1 MEDIKIP
8 GNPMAINPD
17 GFNIDNQ
24 NNKPSSISI
33 EGGNDFMSTLIPKE
47 VVQYGDIDI
56 SSHIDI
62 PKLTRGLGE
71 FKNNKGSKS
80 SNKPV
85 TVNYD
90 STIKGSNIGQHELG
104 IYGKYVG
111 GKVTEGVD
119 LQEFAGQKQTGWE
132 TWARGLGKFAISAG
146 QAFTEPFVDMLY
158 GAPAAIVCADKEL
171 FYDNGVT
178 NWMDKVAADFSKNN
192 PIFQTNA
199 EKNANLMSM
208 ETLGSDAFWSDQALG
223 SFGFTVGTIL
233 NGMVTGGLLTAAG
246 KATQAGKAANMF
258 ERFMA
263 SYTAEG
269 ATLTGKAKTL
279 DTIIAGM
286 NTARTKTAIARTGL
300 SMFSAFGEAGLEA
313 RQINNTLKPKLDALV
328 ENGDISAKEAE
339 ETLTSAKNMVFGMNT
354 LTVGASQYVQFGKLF
369 TRGYTAERA
378 AIGKIGLNAETK
390 TFEKLGGKYNWMYNT
405 ATRAITEGNEEM
417 LQNMYQHIAENQYVG
432 RKNGKTFVRDG
443 VGASIEAI
451 AKGLSPA
458 FSNAWNS
465 KDGQTSIFLGAV
477 MGVLGGAHEIVRD
490 QRNTNKAT
498 TLAVNTLNSYITGKD
513 NAIYT
518 YIKHIGDQA
527 AIGQALEKSA
537 SKKDKFTYKNYEDQ
551 SLIKLVGALQ
561 ATNSF
566 GVFENYL
573 NDVLSMN
580 VDEYQKLNTGTTD
593 NHYVVANKDALAVD
607 ILSNAKIYKTLYDT
621 IQNNFSDRTPEHRET
636 LYELKAATHGLDVR
650 KAKITNSLK
659 EKTGVDYED
668 TYKLAQQELV
678 AKYKKEYN
686 ATLGKGKINDPIQ
699 EGKFIRNKLNESDIL
714 NHATSIYNDQTAKM
728 GMDEDSAAEI
738 KDLEKI
744 NNVQGNLV
752 EYFKHLSSKE
762 GFADSNINTI
772 KTGVN
777 TAVADIKKDHKEA
790 FKTSEKSY
798 DEAFKKK
805 ATIETVAKATQDV
818 TNTNEGLKTALDR
831 LDKEHPSYNSKAAVY
846 SRLISDND
854 NRLKSLEAKKIALE
868 NKVSAT
874 GNEPTKPAAQPAAK
888 PAAKPEDG
896 VKPVN
901 PVITNTI
908 KKISTALNNATGVL
922 NSKVVVQKID
932 DETFD
937 SYVDRINGLK
947 DTFLAQRSLFTTD
960 LEENVIIDNLTD
972 TLDKINTLIGE
983 LHKASKAKVVK
994 TNTKSLVEAEKVDI
1008 ERRRQEDLDYN
1019 KSLIEETAELWKD
1032 DEDRYFIIS
1041 TMKDGKKRVIVSDE
1055 NGKRYGVAGEYPK
1068 ENTDNS
1074 KLLNNGVK
1082 IDLDVNL
1089 KSDKR
1094 TSKINAKYDA
1104 ELAKLNT
1111 EPVVKPVVKPV
1122 VSDKYVPSA
1131 MTLKEKQEFLLS
1143 LSDTDGLVKNWR
1155 YYSKALHTGNSNDF
1169 GYYYNEARTSIN
1181 NHNVSTDEADASADA
1196 FLKYVYEHKDPILK
1210 ELQDRLAPK
1219 MIITNTNPVAKPV
1232 SQTSDEN
1239 LVKILDK
1246 SFEEDPEGTLRAMFN
1261 RLSSN
1266 NDKDEVVETEV
1277 VDNVSEI
1284 SNTARTT
1291 NRDEAIDGASRAHV
1305 TELLFNNEG
1314 GNGYLA
1320 KQMAKNAKDFNNPI
1334 EVIGYLETLLNNGEK
1349 LDKQQF
1355 AELFTPYY
1363 QYVFNN
1369 FENAIANDLFDNQLT
1384 FPNYESNDALY
1395 QDYLNPMIVDSL
1407 DSAPDEIIVMDKADQ
1422 VKQKTPWA
1430 KVTTNYT
1437 EHNGAVLSVTG
1448 AAMNNINTV
1457 YSGDTVDSGATLV
1470 MTIDNEKPNFSI
1482 TKQLDLNSKKV
1493 TTEVISNEDVLA
1505 KVRAGDWEN
1514 ITEEEIIN
1522 MPIKVSDSAGAEL
1535 GHLHNP
1541 AWLDENRSTFDSS
1554 VNTNDGIAKAKRNLF
1569 EYKLAVIIHAANHN
1583 GAPIRTKVEFSNS
1596 GFITKN
1602 SKGKR
1607 VYKLAKTTIKNDKT
1621 VFAVAKTSSTGV
1633 SLFTSKGSE
1642 FNSENLLNKNTNF
1655 IKGIT
1660 YAVTPVDATSIDGKV
1675 TYKYIALPC
1684 KSLRFSQSSLATNG
1698 KTGIGTLLADTITK
1712 ALTLSI
1718 RLRSGMNLSE
1728 VDKSIADQFEA
1739 LGLDLSNDKQIADYV
1754 SSLTFA
1760 RSDSRDLFKTIRDIY
1775 LSSTHSRHDEVT
1787 NGLTMINV
1795 TPKTIQ
1801 FAKTDKF
1808 GFKITTITM
1817 YDEGAKF
1824 YTRRYGVSDLKET
1837 STDKNYK
1844 ELSIGMKDSNWE
1856 SELRDVIMDSYI
1868 RSNTKLL
1875 NTSGTFSTPLVELD
1889 ENGLVKGVKSSKDYS
1904 NYNEF
1909 LKENL
1914 ATDFTDVADT
1924 AGKYHSTAFR
1934 AIIISEEVLKKN
1946 FNRQNKKH
1954 NLSEIADTIRMANAG
1969 RLSVKVTRAGKS
1981 FQLGYFCSVDSDE
1994 GLFSNFDT
2002 SSFKDND
2009 TFKIAH
2015 DRAFDIISIAN
2026 YNVKGY
2032 NTKNKTNL
2040 KLVNIQGN
2048 ILIYKDGA
2056 KSFAVDLNLV
2066 HNPNNSFDDT
2076 LAKEV
2081 MSGLAKLKTEDDV
2094 QVIITDGYVQ
2104 FIDKPLIENEKA
2116 LMLEVDSPVE
2126 ERDEPTID
2134 SLPSGDIILDEDTL
2148 NLFADLKDIVY
2159 NNFKDDSEF
2168 SNTSVKDNVEILAKE
2183 QLLNVVDEDSN
2194 PVTYNS
2200 RVDVDSAKRKVL
2212 RQLDTKAFN
2221 VIVEN
2226 SEVDGNIVYNLRI
2239 VENKTKSNFVID
2251 EHTLRLVENS
2261 LQTNGILKDVRS
2273 VTQTDLVNWLS
2284 NVAYDKLAGDING
2297 RFTIDEI
2304 LTDPKALI
2312 NSRLAEFKGKI
2323 AKFDAVIA
2331 SIEADVKRKLK
2342 LDVLDPIQRKAQI
2355 DANVNFVLA
2364 TNNLTDG
2371 LNTRNRLSIISK
2383 EMQLSLDNFDVIA
2396 KLVERDLA
2404 SMGMIDINQ
2413 IKREGD
2419 LPSLL
2424 QGNLAE
2430 AANSNVDTS
2439 LEEDAE
2445 TEVKEDTSHY
2455 NYDTNL
2461 SINHKTTASK
2471 ELKRFFKGI
2480 VKLNPNGTPSK
2491 NIFGENSYVNYNDV
2505 MEDLFSALAGTP
2517 RTFEQ
2522 MLGIIKKNIDNKPY
2536 FKNVYDKLM
2545 EEYENDYSTI
2555 PAKFTKTMQKHEVVM
2570 DSLLVKRTKKG
2581 LFSTSIKSNKS
2592 STVANIMNLWQNAFI
2607 NTNFVMPV
2615 ISDSSELFLNDNL
2628 LRDYVERYASLNTSN
2643 VLNDV
2648 NYSDKNA
2655 YMFVTKLIK
2664 SGNNMLYSLFGLD
2677 SISDYNSIMEA
2688 KETITESDL
2697 KSLLQKQGL
2706 SLETY
2711 NTIISIAKDPI
2722 RLNNIKR
2729 IYIGSFLAELGIN
2742 VNQNALTSYLKGAN
2756 SIKNLLD
2763 DFRTKHLKAL
2773 IDGNKSIDLTDVN
2786 VFAPIYTVLK
2796 NIAKYEERYAI
2807 VQKES
2812 SYRDQAGKL
2821 VQTYAQFKYMF
2832 ERLSAIK
2839 ENDTYRQALMNTT
2852 MNRVHPFM
2860 RTLSSKIGNLEL
2872 TYADSF
2878 VNKYINNTE
2887 TKKLAEANPSEL
2899 ELFKL
2904 YDYMNGGS
2912 DFGNFLYPTLSDGK
2926 VIMKINYE
2934 RRVYGIN
2941 RKDGKFTSD
2950 LIKDYY
2956 ESTIAPEL
2964 TRIEEFIRK
2973 NPSINIKGFDKGAT
2987 RLVLSP
2993 VMDAY
2998 INAGENS
3005 LVNQFTNDP
3014 NKKHIVTLTED
3025 VKALLMKDLNEEVNN
3040 KVKKLADLG
3049 IFIKVPVTSMST
3061 VNDVETETKT
3071 AVDPGDV
3078 VIDGF
3083 VYKYD
3088 ISTID
3093 TKFHALLES
3102 QGSNSV
3108 IGLVTNYVVSY
3119 RMAHSNNIA
3128 LFLGDPATFWKKDHN
3143 TTNDNISKRLAGDR
3157 GPGELTMDYADPKAI
3172 YNQFTIADVEKGVVS
3187 VAKTFIDSVNSS
3199 FDYSDYNAADAQE
3212 MTSMYEDLKV
3222 RMNTGTISRGLFEAL
3237 YDTEDG
3243 IVFNF
3248 LDSHVS
3254 FENGNIVYDGDA
3266 LDYEDLILSSL
3277 KASDK
3282 TLYNEYVALVNQPV
3296 KPMYSNNEILSN
3308 NDFSADSRLYVKSSS
3323 YALRPNLTKD
3333 FQIDNLRKAMDIT
3346 TAIYLKLLQ
3355 TQGGIEKDLDLDTI
3369 QNMLKVSGRIDRVA
3383 FESAVKVGAPSGT
3396 LPNIFADGLSVNDVM
3411 ASIKP
3416 ASKVLNRS
3424 GFRLQQELPYSETK
3438 TAIKKGSQE
3447 SKLLFNNLLE
3457 QEGFEEIKEEY
3468 DALYHSLYKYQADEL
3483 VKSISPNGEI
3493 DYKKLKAMLDKEAL
3507 SNNYNNNDFKGLDLN
3522 ADGTEFLTPLFYHS
3536 RNRSIENLFT
3546 AIINNNV
3553 LKIKIPGRSYVL
3565 ASEVGYKRVLTK
3577 VTEDTRSKIITT
3589 SKFDGELKA
3598 HGFRAKEDFADYV
3611 TGDYVKIDDIEGNKD
3626 KVYFQPDQVILPSY
3640 FRIDGKLVNLEAK
3653 ENGKYVY
3660 LKDDANGNLVINEDM
3675 FDNDVLKLFGFRI
3688 PTQGH
3693 SSMASIEVVGF
3704 TRKSAGEFIIA
3715 PKDFVKRM
3723 GSDFDVDKL
3732 YTYMYNIKFDN
3743 NKFSKDT
3750 EGKKD
3755 ILNKIVDTHH
3765 TVFSNPNKA
3774 VQEMI
3779 LAPLSYGIFM
3789 NEDGNHFQSKSSIV
3803 NDAMKAEFGD
3813 NTPDISNFID
3823 GLRSKA
3829 VTRSFLSDEYQHD
3842 FYKKGLS
3849 GKDGIAVFS
3858 VNSVFN
3864 AVAQSKKLEFGHTTK
3879 DGFESIDVII
3889 GDSLAKGSEF
3899 YKAVGVNDRYKSL
3912 VISWYQSISVD
3923 NAKLNRMNKV
3933 NINSNTFNVIN
3944 FLNQM
3949 GFDEEVVWLINQPIV
3964 VKYLQAV
3971 DDASSNL
3978 KSTFVNKMNIQNQIR
3993 KEFGSEKFKT
4003 DYGERATP
4011 RGIAQFGDDTFT
4023 IENMYKAI
4031 KDQNLYASTNSNV
4044 ESSDRDDYNYR
4055 QLAILNAFLQYD
4067 KHGMAMS
4074 EIQQAI
4080 NVDSKDVG
4088 AGFTDVIVKLNK
4100 QDKVVTTLSGQ
4111 FKNAEKLIGNGSA
4124 KLDIT
4129 SSAIQYGTK
4138 LTKELFSSMFIQFSK
4153 VFENAYNDL
4162 IGNAGLDAS
4171 SNNIEKA
4178 INGLTDDI
4186 RRMAHVFS
4194 IANSLTDELGGK
4206 DVSVVQAVRYSLL
4219 SENYKFRG
4227 QSEDEKLNKVSN
4239 FNDRVNLRTSLPT
4252 LLLKIQDTPYG
4263 KTNRFIMNM
4272 MAKVSKTN
4280 HELSKITYNNTR
4292 DNSISDG
4299 AIYADLLDLL
4309 NTNPTFN
4316 FDGKLYSG
4324 RQLFSDLLVYSKVTG
4339 GIQRFSDFVK
4349 FIPVEVERAMG
4360 VSDSLKEFDTLLPEL
4375 LTDFTYTEFYRQF
4388 VQHHPEWAHQ
4398 VKLTAYKS
4406 AADSSN
4412 TMYTMYD
4419 VDSKATLDV
4428 SKAAALNVKAD
4439 CTSAVT
4445 SKTLVK
4451 SKDGKLEAPYR
4462 FLTHKTKAGDY
4473 ILYEQ
4478 TGLNDDSKE
4487 VTYTRIDTL
4496 GTHGSIE
4503 YDPYFVKD
4511 ITSTREPIKSSV
4523 FGDAKRL
4530 LEAKIDKVVPD
4541 DMLNKAQKVFGYKV
4555 NNVKEAMHNIAN
4567 VHPDR
4572 FVSYFARHFLRNVNA
4587 SKIKMPILISSSEVD
4602 QAFLSDSDNAKS
4614 VARNVSGMVNIKTS
4628 YQNQEVSYIVYNSEW
4643 IERNDVTVAEIQKE
4657 LIHEI
4662 GHTVLNDTYIKGVMG
4677 LVAKGLYS
4685 VDTNDTLN
4693 KDTRKVAY
4701 EISNGSLDF
4710 TINKSLYNSFDL
4722 GKLTTEEMFVLNM
4735 ATCLDNAREFN
4746 DNNGTTKLA
4755 ELKTS
4760 YASGVMSA
4768 EDKVL
4773 QGLVNPLE
4781 FIAELTSNSDFV
4793 KYLDKVTYGNTS
4805 MVAKAHNSVFSVI
4818 RTMIMDILNKIFG
4831 FKLKHNNVAEVAV
4844 SNVMLVMEKNTPT
4857 SFIKAKDTSIPGV
4870 VSEQYKDNIAKEQ
4883 AARIK
4888 EAELLFPEPELIG
4901 SDGELNLDLFSSTT
4915 IRNLINDV
4923 DTEIILNRLVKE
4935 DRLNIACKL

>member
-1 MEDIKIP
+1 MEDIKVP
-8 GNPMAINPD
+8 GNPMDTKPD

-24 NNKPSSISI
+24 NNIPSSIYI
-33 EGGNDFMSTLIPKE
+33 EGGTDFMSTLIPKE
-47 VVQYGDIDI
+47 TVHYGDLDI
-56 SSHIDI
+56 SSRVKV
-62 PKLTRGLGE
+62 PKLA
-71 FKNNKGSKS
+71 NVGSIAKS
-80 SNKPV
+80 KAGDIAPLKADGKHNS
-85 TVNYD
+85 VNYNN
-90 STIKGSNIGQHELG
+90 SIKGSGIGQHEID

-111 GKVTEGVD
+111 GKVTEGID

-132 TWARGLGKFAISAG
+132 TWARGLGKFAISAS

-199 EKNANLMSM
+199 EKDANLMSM

-246 KATQAGKAANMF
+246 KATQAGKAASMF

-269 ATLTGKAKTL
+269 ATLSGKAKTL

-328 ENGDISAKEAE
+328 ANGDISAKDAE

-378 AIGKIGLNAETK
+378 AIGKIGFNAESK
-390 TFEKLGGKYNWMYNT
+390 TFENLGGKYNWMYNT
-405 ATRAITEGNEEM
+405 AKRAVTEGNEEM
-417 LQNMYQHIAENQYVG
+417 LQTMYQHIAENQYSG
-432 RKNGKTFVRDG
+432 KKNGKTFVRNG

-451 AKGLSPA
+451 SKGLSPA

-477 MGVLGGAHEIVRD
+477 MGVLGGAHEIVKE
-490 QRNTNKAT
+490 QSNMNKGT
-498 TLAVNTLNSYITGKD
+498 QLAVNTLNDYTTGKD
-513 NAIYT
+513 NAIYS

-527 AIGQALEKSA
+527 AIGQALEKA
-537 SKKDKFTYKNYEDQ
+537 ANKKDKFTYKNYEDQ

-580 VDEYQKLNTGTTD
+580 VDEYKKLNTGTTD
-593 NHYVVANKDALAVD
+593 DHYVVANKDALAVD
-607 ILSNAKIYKTLYDT
+607 ILSNAKIYKNLYDT
-621 IQNNFSDRTPEHRET
+621 IQNNFSDRTGEHREV

-650 KAKITNSLK
+650 KAKIIASLK
-659 EKTGVDYED
+659 EKTGIDYED
-668 TYKLAQQELV
+668 TYKIAQTELIS
-678 AKYKKEYN
+678 KYKKEYN
-686 ATLGKGKINDPIQ
+686 ATLGEGKINDPIE
-699 EGKFIRNKLNESDIL
+699 EGAFIRNKLNESDIL
-714 NHATSIYNDQTAKM
+714 NHAASIYNTQTSKA
-728 GMDEDSAAEI
+728 GNDEEGNDEI

-744 NNVQGNLV
+744 NTAQANLV
-752 EYFKHLSSKE
+752 EYFKELSSKE
-762 GFADSNINTI
+762 GFVNSNTNAI
-772 KTGVN
+772 KTNVN
-777 TAVADIKKDHKEA
+777 TAVADIKKGHKDS

-805 ATIETVAKATQDV
+805 ASVETVDKATTDV
-818 TNTNEGLKTALDR
+818 TQTNDSLKTALNE
-831 LDKEHPSYNSKAAVY
+831 LDKEHPSYASKAAVY

-854 NRLKSLEAKKIALE
+854 NRLKSLEAKKIDLE
-868 NKVSAT
+868 SKVT
-874 GNEPTKPAAQPAAK
+874 KVGNEVKPETPVEKPIAAK
-888 PAAKPEDG
+888 EEPKPNDAKVALD
-896 VKPVN
+896 KLMN
-901 PVITNTI
+901 RAD
-908 KKISTALNNATGVL
+908 TAIRKASEAIRSAIVVL
-922 NSKVVVQKID
+922 NSKPVIQKID
-932 DETFD
+932 DVTFD
-937 SYVDRINGLK
+937 TYVDRLNAFKSEL
-947 DTFLAQRSLFTTD
+947 LAKRSLVNKSD
-960 LEENVIIDNLTD
+960 IYNEIVDEISN
-972 TLDKINTLIGE
+972 INTNVVTLVGE
-983 LHKASKAKVVK
+983 LHKISKTTTKK
-994 TNTKSLVEAEKVDI
+994 TD
-1008 ERRRQEDLDYN
+1008 
-1019 KSLIEETAELWKD
+1019 
-1032 DEDRYFIIS
+1032 
-1041 TMKDGKKRVIVSDE
+1041 
-1055 NGKRYGVAGEYPK
+1055 
-1068 ENTDNS
+1068 TDN
-1074 KLLNNGVK
+1074 
-1082 IDLDVNL
+1082 
-1089 KSDKR
+1089 
-1094 TSKINAKYDA
+1094 T
-1104 ELAKLNT
+1104 
-1111 EPVVKPVVKPV
+1111 
-1122 VSDKYVPSA
+1122 
-1131 MTLKEKQEFLLS
+1131 
-1143 LSDTDGLVKNWR
+1143 
-1155 YYSKALHTGNSNDF
+1155 
-1169 GYYYNEARTSIN
+1169 
-1181 NHNVSTDEADASADA
+1181 
-1196 FLKYVYEHKDPILK
+1196 
-1210 ELQDRLAPK
+1210 
-1219 MIITNTNPVAKPV
+1219 KPV

-1239 LVKILDK
+1239 LVKLLDAA
-1246 SFEEDPEGTLRAMFN
+1246 FEADPKGTVIAMFN

-1266 NDKDEVVETEV
+1266 NDKDETTTTETI
-1277 VDNVSEI
+1277 DTVSEI

-1291 NRDEAIDGASRAHV
+1291 NLDDAMDGASRARI
-1305 TELLFNNEG
+1305 TELLFNNEA

-1320 KQMAKNAKDFNNPI
+1320 KLMTNDVKDFTNPI
-1334 EVIGYLETLLNNGEK
+1334 DVIGYLETILNNGEK

-1369 FENAIANDLFDNQLT
+1369 FDNKVANDLFDNQLT
-1384 FPNYESNDALY
+1384 FPNYESNEVLY
-1395 QDYLNPMIVDSL
+1395 QDYLNPFIVDSL
-1407 DSAPDEIIVMDKADQ
+1407 DNAPDEIIVLDKADQ

-1437 EHNGAVLSVTG
+1437 EANGAILSVTG
-1448 AAMNNINTV
+1448 ATMNNINTV
-1457 YSGDTVDSGATLV
+1457 YSGDTVNSGAVLV
-1470 MTIDNEKPNFSI
+1470 MTIDNEKPNFAI
-1482 TKQLDLNSKKV
+1482 TKQLDLNSRNI
-1493 TTEVISNEDVLA
+1493 TTTVISNEDVLA
-1505 KVRAGDWEN
+1505 KVRANDWEN
-1514 ITEEEIIN
+1514 ITEEEIVN
-1522 MPIKVSDSAGAEL
+1522 MPIKVSDSGGNEL

-1554 VNTNDGIAKAKRNLF
+1554 VNTNEGMAKAKRNLF
-1569 EYKLAVIIHAANHN
+1569 EYKLAVVIHAANHN

-1602 SKGKR
+1602 SKTKR
-1607 VYKLAKTTIKNDKT
+1607 VYKLAKHTIRNDKT
-1621 VFAVAKTSSTGV
+1621 VFAVAKTSSKGV

-1660 YAVTPVDATSIDGKV
+1660 YAVSPVDATSIDGKV

-1684 KSLRFSQSSLATNG
+1684 KSLRFGQSNLATNG

-1718 RLRSGMNLSE
+1718 RLRSGIKLSE
-1728 VDKSIADQFEA
+1728 VDKSITDQFEA
-1739 LGLDLSNDKQIADYV
+1739 LGFDLSNEKQVSDYV
-1754 SSLTFA
+1754 SGLTFA

-1775 LSSTHSRHDEVT
+1775 LSPNHSRHDEVS

-1795 TPKTIQ
+1795 TPKTVQ
-1801 FAKTDKF
+1801 FAQTGKF

-1817 YDEGAKF
+1817 YAEGAKF
-1824 YTRRYGVSDLKET
+1824 YTRTYGISDLKET
-1837 STDKNYK
+1837 TTEK
-1844 ELSIGMKDSNWE
+1844 EHKEHSIGMKDSNWE
-1856 SELRDVIMDSYI
+1856 SELRNVIMDSYI
-1868 RSNTKLL
+1868 RTNGKLL

-1889 ENGLVKGVKSSKDYS
+1889 ENGAITGVKLSKDYDT
-1904 NYNEF
+1904 YNDF

-1914 ATDFTDVADT
+1914 ATDFTDVADAT
-1924 AGKYHSTAFR
+1924 GKFHSTAFR

-1946 FNRQNKKH
+1946 FAKQNKKT
-1954 NLSEIADTIRMANAG
+1954 NLSEIADTIIQHNSARTM
-1969 RLSVKVTRAGKS
+1969 VKVTRAGKS
-1981 FQLGYFCSVDSDE
+1981 FQLGYFCSVDAEE

-2015 DRAFDIISIAN
+2015 DRAFEVISIVN
-2026 YNVKGY
+2026 SNVKQY
-2032 NTKNKTNL
+2032 NAKNNGDL

-2048 ILIYKDGA
+2048 ILIYKSGD
-2056 KSFAVDLNLV
+2056 KTFSVDLNLV
-2066 HNPNNSFDDT
+2066 HNPNNSFNDT

-2081 MSGLAKLKTEDDV
+2081 LQGVAKLKTTDNV
-2094 QVIITDGYVQ
+2094 QVILTDGYVQ
-2104 FIDKPLIENEKA
+2104 FMDKPLIEDEKQ
-2116 LMLEVDSPVE
+2116 LILEVDSPVE
-2126 ERDEPTID
+2126 KREEPTVNTVVSD
-2134 SLPSGDIILDEDTL
+2134 DITLDEDTL
-2148 NLFADLKDIVY
+2148 NLFADLKSIVD
-2159 NNFKDDSEF
+2159 NNFGDSSEF
-2168 SNTSVKDNVEILAKE
+2168 SNTSVKESVEILAKE
-2183 QLLNVVDEDSN
+2183 QLLNVVDDESK
-2194 PVTYNS
+2194 PVVYES
-2200 RVDVDSAKRKVL
+2200 RNEVDAAKRRVL
-2212 RQLDTKAFN
+2212 RQLDTKDFN
-2221 VIVEN
+2221 VIIEN
-2226 SEVDGNIVYNLRI
+2226 SEVLGNIVYNLKI
-2239 VENKTKSNFVID
+2239 IANDKKSNFVID
-2251 EHTLRLVENS
+2251 EHTLALVENA

-2273 VTQTDLVNWLS
+2273 VTQSDLVNWLS
-2284 NVAYDKLAGDING
+2284 NVAYDKLAGDIHG
-2297 RFTIDEI
+2297 RFTINEI
-2304 LTDPKALI
+2304 LSDPKALI
-2312 NSRLAEFKGKI
+2312 TTRLAEFKAKI
-2323 AKFDAVIA
+2323 SKFDSVIA
-2331 SIEADVKRKLK
+2331 SIEADVKRK
-2342 LDVLDPIQRKAQI
+2342 VATSIVDPVQRKAVI

-2371 LNTRNRLSIISK
+2371 LNTRNRLNVISK

-2404 SMGMIDINQ
+2404 SMGMIDVNQ
-2413 IKREGD
+2413 IKREQD

-2430 AANSNVDTS
+2430 ASNSNIDTS
-2439 LEEDAE
+2439 IEEDAE

-2480 VKLNPNGTPSK
+2480 VKLNANGSIAK

-2505 MEDLFSALAGTP
+2505 MEDLFSILAGTP

-2522 MLGIIKKNIDNKPY
+2522 MLGIIRKNIDNKPY
-2536 FKNVYDKLM
+2536 LKNVYDKLM
-2545 EEYENDYSTI
+2545 EEYEDDYSTI

-2592 STVANIMNLWQNAFI
+2592 STISNIMNLWQNGFI

-2615 ISDSSELFLNDNL
+2615 VSDSSELFLNDNL
-2628 LRDYVERYASLNTSN
+2628 LRDYVEKYASLNTSN
-2643 VLNDV
+2643 VLSEV

-2655 YMFVTKLIK
+2655 YVFVTKLIK
-2664 SGNNMLYSLFGLD
+2664 SGNNILYTLFGLD

-2697 KSLLQKQGL
+2697 KILIKKQGI

-2711 NTIISIAKDPI
+2711 NNIVAIATDPI
-2722 RLNNIKR
+2722 KLANIKR
-2729 IYIGSFLAELGIN
+2729 IYAGTFLEELGIS
-2742 VNQNALTSYLKGAN
+2742 VNQNALVSYLKDTN
-2756 SIKNLLD
+2756 VKSLLD

-2773 IDGNKSIDLTDVN
+2773 IDNNKSIDLTDVN
-2786 VFAPIYTVLK
+2786 VFAPIYTILK
-2796 NIAKYEERYAI
+2796 NIAKHEERYAI

-2839 ENDTYRQALMNTT
+2839 ENDTYREALINTT
-2852 MNRVHPFM
+2852 MNKVHPFM

-2878 VNKYINNTE
+2878 VNKYISNTE

-2926 VIMKINYE
+2926 VIMKLNYE

-2941 RKDGKFTSD
+2941 RKDGKFTND
-2950 LIKDYY
+2950 LVKDYF
-2956 ESTIAPEL
+2956 ESTILPEL

-2973 NPSINIKGFDKGAT
+2973 NPNINVKGFDKGAT

-2993 VMDAY
+2993 TMDAY
-2998 INAGENS
+2998 INTGENS
-3005 LVNQFTNDP
+3005 LVNQFKNDP
-3014 NKKHIVTLTED
+3014 SKTHIITLTEE
-3025 VKALLMKDLNEEVNN
+3025 VKDILMKEVNEEVTDKIKN
-3040 KVKKLADLG
+3040 LADLG
-3049 IFIKVPVTSMST
+3049 IFTKVPLSSV
-3061 VNDVETETKT
+3061 VEKDGETTEVKTK
-3071 AVDPGDV
+3071 VDNGDV
-3078 VIDGF
+3078 IIDGF

-3093 TKFHALLES
+3093 TKFHAMLEAK
-3102 QGSNSV
+3102 GANNV

-3119 RMAHSNNIA
+3119 RMAHSNNVA

-3143 TTNDNISKRLAGDR
+3143 NTNDNISKRLAGDR
-3157 GPGELTMDYADPKAI
+3157 GPGELTMDHADPKAI

-3187 VAKTFIDSVNSS
+3187 VAKTFIDSVDPNY
-3199 FDYSDYNAADAQE
+3199 DYSDYNAADAQE

-3243 IVFNF
+3243 IIFNF
-3248 LDSHVS
+3248 LDKHIS

-3277 KASDK
+3277 KYTDK

-3296 KPMYSNNEILSN
+3296 KPMYSNNEIVSDK
-3308 NDFSADSRLYVKSSS
+3308 DFSADSRLYVKSSS

-3333 FQIDNLRKAMDIT
+3333 FQIDDLRKAMDIS
-3346 TAIYLKLLQ
+3346 TAVYLKLLQ
-3355 TQGGIEKDLDLDTI
+3355 TQGGIEQDLDLDTI
-3369 QNMLKVSGRIDRVA
+3369 RTMLTTSGRIDRVA
-3383 FESAVKVGAPSGT
+3383 FESAVKVGAPSGV
-3396 LPNIFADGLSVNDVM
+3396 LPNVFAEGMSVNSIM
-3411 ASIKP
+3411 ASLKP

-3457 QEGFEEIKEEY
+3457 LDGLSDLKEKY
-3468 DALYHSLYKYQADEL
+3468 DSLYHSLYKYQADEL
-3483 VKSISPNGEI
+3483 VKSVSPDGEI

-3522 ADGTEFLTPLFYHS
+3522 DAGTEFLTPLFYHS

-3565 ASEVGYKRVLTK
+3565 ASEVGYKRV
-3577 VTEDTRSKIITT
+3577 VTEVTNDTRSKIITT

-3598 HGFRAKEDFADYV
+3598 HGFRAKEDFADYKV
-3611 TGDYVKIDDIEGNKD
+3611 GDYVKIDDIEGNKD

-3653 ENGKYVY
+3653 ENGSYVY
-3660 LKDDANGNLVINEDM
+3660 LKNDANGNLVINEDM
-3675 FDNDVLKLFGFRI
+3675 FDADVLKLFGFRI

-3743 NKFSKDT
+3743 NKFSKDV

-3765 TVFSNPNKA
+3765 EVFANPNKA
-3774 VQEMI
+3774 IQQMI
-3779 LAPLSYGIFM
+3779 LAPLSYGMFM
-3789 NEDGNHFQSKSSIV
+3789 NEDGNHFQSKSTVV
-3803 NDAMKAEFGD
+3803 NEAMKAEFGD

-3823 GLRSKA
+3823 GIRSKA
-3829 VTRSFLSDEYQHD
+3829 ITRSFLSDKYQHD

-3879 DGFESIDVII
+3879 EGFESIDVVI
-3889 GDSLAKGSEF
+3889 GNSIAKGSEF
-3899 YKAVGVNDRYKSL
+3899 YKPIGVSNKYKSL

-3978 KSTFVNKMNIQNQIR
+3978 KSTFVNKVSIQNQIR
-3993 KEFGSEKFKT
+3993 KEFGIDKFKT
-4003 DYGERATP
+4003 DYGDRATP
-4011 RGIAQFGDDTFT
+4011 RGISQFGDDTFT

-4031 KDQNLYASTNSNV
+4031 KDQGLYSTTNSNV

-4055 QLAILNAFLQYD
+4055 QLAILSAFLQYD
-4067 KHGMAMS
+4067 KDGMAMS

-4111 FKNAEKLIGNGSA
+4111 FKNAEKLIGNGSD
-4124 KLDIT
+4124 KLDVT

-4138 LTKELFSSMFIQFSK
+4138 LTKELFSSMFIQFSN

-4171 SNNIEKA
+4171 SSNIEKA

-4206 DVSVVQAVRYSLL
+4206 DVSVVQAIRYSLL

-4239 FNDRVNLRTSLPT
+4239 YNDRVNLRTSLPT

-4309 NTNPTFN
+4309 YTNPTFN

-4324 RQLFSDLLVYSKVTG
+4324 RQLFSDLLIYSKVTG

-4360 VSDSLKEFDTLLPEL
+4360 ISDSLKEFDTLLPDL

-4398 VKLTAYKS
+4398 IKLTSYKS
-4406 AADSSN
+4406 ANDSSS
-4412 TMYTMYD
+4412 TAYTMYD
-4419 VDSKATLDV
+4419 IDTKATVDV
-4428 SKAAALNVKAD
+4428 SKAAAINIKAD

-4462 FLTHKTKAGDY
+4462 FLTHKTKDGNY

-4478 TGLNDDSKE
+4478 SGLNDEAKE
-4487 VTYTRIDTL
+4487 VTYTRIDSL

-4503 YDPYFVKD
+4503 YDPYFIKD
-4511 ITSTREPIKSSV
+4511 VTSTKEPVKSSV
-4523 FGDAKRL
+4523 FGDTKRL

-4541 DMLNKAQKVFGYKV
+4541 ELLTKAQRVFGYKL
-4555 NNVKEAMHNIAN
+4555 NNIKEAIHNIAN

-4572 FVSYFARHFLRNVNA
+4572 FVSYFARHFLRNINA
-4587 SKIKMPILISSSEVD
+4587 SKVKLPILISNKEVD
-4602 QAFLSDSDNAKS
+4602 KVFLSDSDNAKA
-4614 VARNVSGMVNIKTS
+4614 VARNVTGMVNIKTT
-4628 YQNQEVSYIVYNSEW
+4628 YQNQEVSYIVYNEDW
-4643 IERNDVTVAEIQKE
+4643 IERDDVTVAEIQKE
-4657 LIHEI
+4657 IIHEI

-4677 LVAKGLYS
+4677 LVAKGIYD
-4685 VDTNDTLN
+4685 VDSNDSLN

-4701 EISNGSLDF
+4701 EISNGSLKY
-4710 TINKSLYNSFDL
+4710 TLNKSLYNSFNMS
-4722 GKLTTEEMFVLNM
+4722 KLTTEEMFVLNM

-4746 DNNGTTKLA
+4746 DNNGTAKLD
-4755 ELKTS
+4755 ELISS
-4760 YASGVMSA
+4760 YDSGVMSA
-4768 EDKVL
+4768 ENKVL

-4805 MVAKAHNSVFSVI
+4805 NVAKAHTSVFGVI
-4818 RTMIMDILNKIFG
+4818 KTMIVDILNKIFG
-4831 FKLKHNNVAEVAV
+4831 FKLKHNNVAEVAI
-4844 SNVMLVMEKNTPT
+4844 SNVMLAMEKNNPT
-4857 SFIKAKDTSIPGV
+4857 SFTKNKDTSIPGV
-4870 VSEQYKDNIAKEQ
+4870 VSQQYLDNIAKEQ

-4888 EAELLFPEPELIG
+4888 EAELLFPQPSMLENANI
-4901 SDGELNLDLFSSTT
+4901 LDDLSMLSGTA
-4915 IRNLINDV
+4915 IRNLVNNV
-4923 DTEIILNRLVKE
+4923 DTEILLNRLVKE
-4935 DRLNIACKL
+4935 GQINIACKL